1 MTIHTFGAYF
11 GLVVTRVLYRPN
23 LDKSKHRNS
32 SVYHSDLFA
41 MIGKSLEEFT
51 HLKNST
57 MWSTR
62 TLWSTKAWLLLR
74 YHLSVDVLAQLQL
87 SYYKLRWPT
96 AQNRHEHLLLSG
108 RLHTGYIRFLRPSQ
122 PWRQTGHGEHPLVT
136 IFDITLQTATLQT
149 LLQAS
154 VFFRCTS
161 RMPHWLVVLLWE
173 QLERWCWLRLAL
185 WSWDSSLELFQYW
198 DTNTSRLV
206 AHISLTHNCKHPQ
219 EVSVSRLLLFCA
231 VLAVFGI
238 ETEDSGHLWH
248 S

>member
-1 MTIHTFGAYF
+1 MCCTGQTW
-11 GLVVTRVLYRPN
+11 TRANTETRLSTTLTSLPW
-23 LDKSKHRNS
+23 
-32 SVYHSDLFA
+32 SVSHS
-41 MIGKSLEEFT
+41 KSLHTEKILT
-51 HLKNST
+51 CGQPG
-57 MWSTR
+57 
-62 TLWSTKAWLLLR
+62 LWSTKVWVLLR

-122 PWRQTGHGEHPLVT
+122 PRRQIGHGEHPLVA

-206 AHISLTHNCKHPQ
+206 AHISLTHN
-219 EVSVSRLLLFCA
+219 
-231 VLAVFGI
+231 
-238 ETEDSGHLWH
+238 
-248 S
+248 